1 MIRGGTQMK
10 EKSINRYY
18 KFTKFFYV
26 VWFVV
31 ALITLFIAIKSVID
45 GNFEDRLLVFRL
57 FSSAFMFVV
66 GLSFYNLNIVF
77 KSLLTTNTLDF
88 KPLERILSFIKAL
101 IVIVFLYGCIG
112 YNNGIGL
119 DTINLSPDMI
129 LLLSLLIF
137 VFIILKL
144 IFIYRDIK

>member
-1 MIRGGTQMK
+1 MR
-10 EKSINRYY
+10 EKSINRCY
-18 KFTKFFYV
+18 KFTKVFYV
-26 VWFVV
+26 IWFTVFI
-31 ALITLFIAIKSVID
+31 LTLFFAIKSVVD
-45 GNFEDRLLVFRL
+45 GNFEDRVLVFKF
-57 FSSAFMFVV
+57 FSAAFMFVV
-66 GLSFYNLNIVF
+66 GLSFYNLNLVF
-77 KSLLTTNTLDF
+77 KSLLKTNKLDF

-119 DTINLSPDMI
+119 ETVDLSPDMI